1 MFVERHG
8 LEENEIPKDLGQ
20 SVGDLV
26 VLSFSDSD
34 LGTFAEAWHQPLLAR
49 DDFPTLR
56 LANLAAL
63 KHPVSVDTYIE
74 KTLSAA
80 GILVRLIG
88 GTPYWSYGLQ
98 QVEKL
103 ARKNK
108 IAFAVIPAD
117 GRDDLQ
123 LDAVSTLPVS
133 TLRQLR
139 HLCEIGG
146 VVAAQATGP
155 ASPGSRALCGAGH
168 WLKTNWLCWGLDSG
182 TSDLL
187 PADSKGT

>member
-1 MFVERHG
+1 MHVLFVERHG

-20 SVGDLV
+20 SAGDLV

-34 LGTFAEAWHQPLLAR
+34 LGTFAEAWHRSHSLQG

-80 GILVRLIG
+80 KGILVRLIG

-103 ARKNK
+103 ARKNR

-117 GRDDLQ
+117 GRDDPQ
-123 LDAVSTLPVS
+123 LDAVSTLPAS

-139 HLCEIGG
+139 H
-146 VVAAQATGP
+146 
-155 ASPGSRALCGAGH
+155 
-168 WLKTNWLCWGLDSG
+168 
-182 TSDLL
+182 
-187 PADSKGT
+187 

>member
-1 MFVERHG
+1 MHILFVERHG

-20 SVGDLV
+20 SAGDLF

-34 LGTFAEAWHQPLLAR
+34 LGTFAEAWHRSHSSQG

-80 GILVRLIG
+80 KGILVRLIG
-88 GTPYWSYGLQ
+88 GTAYWSYGLQ

-103 ARKNK
+103 ARKNQ

-117 GRDDLQ
+117 GRDDQQ

-139 HLCEIGG
+139 HLCETGG
-146 VVAAQATGP
+146 VVAAQAALAQLALAAGLYAAP
-155 ASPGSRALCGAGH
+155 VPGSKQIGSVGA
-168 WLKTNWLCWGLDSG
+168 WT
-182 TSDLL
+182 
-187 PADSKGT
+187 PE